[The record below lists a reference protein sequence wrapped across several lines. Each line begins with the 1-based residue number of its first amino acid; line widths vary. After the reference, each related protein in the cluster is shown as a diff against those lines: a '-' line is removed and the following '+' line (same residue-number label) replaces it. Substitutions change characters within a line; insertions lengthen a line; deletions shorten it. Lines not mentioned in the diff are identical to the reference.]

1 MDKDVT
7 HQISAIIASLRRAE
21 TQAKTL
27 LQTARASGLSF
38 GLDYNY
44 VDEDIARVLGQLHY
58 MRLIATQWVAQQ
70 EVYSGRRNGHATS
83 VHR

>member
-1 MDKDVT
+1 MDKDVPR
-7 HQISAIIASLRRAE
+7 QISALTASLQRAE

-27 LQTARASGLSF
+27 LKTARATGLSF

-44 VDEDIARVLGQLHY
+44 VDDDIAQVLGRVRY
-58 MRLIATQWVAQQ
+58 MRLIATRWAAQLDMSRGQ
-70 EVYSGRRNGHATS
+70 RDGHAAR

>member
-7 HQISAIIASLRRAE
+7 HQISAVIASVRRAE
-21 TQAKTL
+21 IQAKTL
-27 LQTARASGLSF
+27 LQTAREMRLSF

-44 VDEDIARVLGQLHY
+44 VDDDIAQILGRLRY
-58 MRLIATQWVAQQ
+58 MRLIATRWADQQ
-70 EVYSGRRNGHATS
+70 EASSGQSDGHTAS

>member
-1 MDKDVT
+1 MSRCTSPAV
-7 HQISAIIASLRRAE
+7 IASLPRVE

-44 VDEDIARVLGQLHY
+44 VDDDLARLLGRLRY
-58 MRLIATQWVAQQ
+58 MRLIATRWAAQQ
-70 EVYSGRRNGHATS
+70 EMSQRGQRDGHA